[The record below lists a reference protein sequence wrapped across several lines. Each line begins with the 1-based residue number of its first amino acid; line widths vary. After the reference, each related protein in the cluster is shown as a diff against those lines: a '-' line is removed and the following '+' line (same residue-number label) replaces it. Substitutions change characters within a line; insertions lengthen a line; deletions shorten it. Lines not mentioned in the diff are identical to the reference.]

1 MSYTVGQLVRVN
13 MDRRVDGERKQIPT
27 DAKYLGW
34 SEERGCAIVEV
45 EGRKLFRKI
54 LTTPGA
60 RVLNP
65 KPVKQSRFD
74 VNTRFDFI
82 TEVTDMVVRGESN
95 SVIIT
100 GSGGL
105 GKTYT
110 VMGCLKKA
118 GLKAVAARV
127 VESDE
132 VDPEDLE
139 EGGSGEIVERKGDY
153 EIIKGFVTP
162 KALYRLLYV
171 NAERLIIFD
180 DCDSVWDNAT
190 TVSLLKAALDSYDTR
205 TISWFSESKSDDDDL
220 PQQFEFKGKII
231 FVSNLALTD
240 LDQAVLSR
248 CLYVDV
254 SMTAQE
260 KVARIKTLAPK
271 IRPDMTKAA
280 KEECIKLLEEHADRI
295 GDLNIRTF
303 LKVCEIRHKD
313 TANWQD
319 LAEYVIT
326 AL

>member
-1 MSYTVGQLVRVN
+1 MQYTEGQLVTVK
-13 MDRRVDGERKQIPT
+13 VSGEMVQ
-27 DAKYLGW
+27 AEYVGW
-34 SEERGCAIVEV
+34 SEAYNMAIVMHN
-45 EGRKLFRKI
+45 GKRLYRKI
-54 LTTPGA
+54 QGTHGA
-60 RVLNP
+60 RVHNP
-65 KPVKQSRFD
+65 PAVKQSRFD
-74 VNTRFDFI
+74 VNQRFEFI
-82 TEVTDMVVRGESN
+82 EQVTDMVVSGESN

-105 GKTYT
+105 GKTFT
-110 VMGCLKKA
+110 VMECLKA
-118 GLKAVAARV
+118 SGLDEAYWEEPGEDDESESGAVSR
-127 VESDE
+127 
-132 VDPEDLE
+132 
-139 EGGSGEIVERKGDY
+139 GDY
-153 EIIKGFVTP
+153 EIVKGFVTP
-162 KALYRLLYV
+162 KALYRLLY
-171 NAERLIIFD
+171 NNRERLIVFD
-180 DCDSVWDNAT
+180 DCDSVWDNPT
-190 TVSLLKAALDSYDTR
+190 TVSLLKAALDSYETR
-205 TISWFSESKSDDDDL
+205 KISWFSESKAEDDDL

-271 IRPDMTKAA
+271 IRTDMTKAA
-280 KEECIKLLEEHADRI
+280 KEECIKLLEENAENI

-313 TANWQD
+313 TANWKD

>member
-1 MSYTVGQLVRVN
+1 MAQYTEGQDVTVKVN
-13 MDRRVDGERKQIPT
+13 GEPVT
-27 DAKYLGW
+27 AKYVGW
-34 SEERGCAIVEV
+34 SEAYNMAIVEHN
-45 EGRKLFRKI
+45 GKKLYRKI
-54 LTTPGA
+54 QGTQGA
-60 RVLNP
+60 RVHNP
-65 KPVKQSRFD
+65 PPVKQSRFD
-74 VNTRFDFI
+74 VNQRFEFI
-82 TEVTDMVVRGESN
+82 EQVTDMVVSGESN

-110 VMGCLKKA
+110 VMACLKA
-118 GLKAVAARV
+118 SGLEQVYI
-127 VESDE
+127 DE
-132 VDPEDLE
+132 PE
-139 EGGSGEIVERKGDY
+139 EGDEGESEAVSRGDY
-153 EIIKGFVTP
+153 EIVKGYVTP
-162 KALYRLLYV
+162 KALYRLLYE
-171 NAERLIIFD
+171 NRERLVLFD

-190 TVSLLKAALDSYDTR
+190 SVSLLKAALDSYETR
-205 TISWFSESKSDDDDL
+205 RISWFSESKSEDDDL

-254 SMTAQE
+254 SMSAVE

-271 IRPDMTKAA
+271 IRTDMTA
-280 KEECIKLLEEHADRI
+280 KWKQEAIEVIEAHAESI

-313 TANWQD
+313 TANWKE